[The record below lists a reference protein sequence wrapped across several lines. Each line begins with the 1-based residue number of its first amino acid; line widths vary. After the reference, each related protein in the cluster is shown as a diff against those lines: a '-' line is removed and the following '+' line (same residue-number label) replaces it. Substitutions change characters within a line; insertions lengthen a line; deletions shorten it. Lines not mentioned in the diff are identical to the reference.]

1 MWSDRPEAARRE
13 AAAERLR
20 QALPAPRAGARTDT
34 RALDWRWAPEEVA
47 EALRQQSGFLW
58 LDRPRAQL
66 FANPLATIS
75 VTDKHV
81 SVQGPCGS
89 VEWDGSGFDVVEAAL
104 EAWGG
109 AAEARLCGYLGYEL
123 GAELE
128 DIALPRRPD
137 SDLPDLYLALY
148 DRRLEHCEGRWR
160 LCGTDAWRAVAI
172 EDPDARPA
180 PDSELETG
188 LISGTPSADG
198 FCAAVAR
205 AVQRIYHGEL
215 FQVNLCRR
223 LETALGGAEIW
234 TLYRRLRAIS
244 PASYGAFLD
253 LGGGRAVLSASPEL
267 FLRAEAGV
275 VRSCPIKG
283 TRPRGASLEEDQELA
298 RALGESE
305 KDRAEL
311 AMIVDVT
318 RNDLGRVCRAG
329 SVTVTKHAELI
340 TLPTVH
346 HTYSEVTGL
355 LREECGPADLLR
367 ACFPPASITGA
378 PKIRAMEVAAE
389 EEGYRRGAAMGAIGW
404 ISMAGDLELS
414 VAIRTAAAARGR
426 VWYLAGCGITAGS
439 APRGEL
445 EESEAKA
452 AAFRRAL
459 ERQGPGVKRGVRES
473 VPS

>member
-1 MWSDRPEAARRE
+1 MWSDRLEAARR
-13 AAAERLR
+13 AALVARLR
-20 QALPAPRAGARTDT
+20 QVLPEPRSEAGSET
-34 RALDWRWAPEEVA
+34 RALDWQWTPEEVA
-47 EALRQQSGFLW
+47 EGLRSQSGFLW

-75 VTDKHV
+75 VTDRHAT
-81 SVQGPCGS
+81 VQGPGGT
-89 VEWDGSGFDVVEAAL
+89 VEWDGSGFDVLEAAL
-104 EAWGG
+104 GAWGG
-109 AAEARLCGYLGYEL
+109 PGEARLCGYLGYEL

-128 DIALPRRPD
+128 DVALPRRRD
-137 SDLPDLYLALY
+137 ADLPDLYLALY

-160 LCGTDAWRAVAI
+160 SCGTDAWRPVSAESPGVQPARDEDLEGGAI
-172 EDPDARPA
+172 
-180 PDSELETG
+180 S
-188 LISGTPSADG
+188 STPSAER
-198 FCAAVAR
+198 FCSAVTR
-205 AVQRIYHGEL
+205 SVQRIYNGEL

-223 LETALGGAEIW
+223 LETALGGSQVW
-234 TLYRRLRAIS
+234 TLYRQMRAIS
-244 PASYGAFLD
+244 PACYGAFVD

-267 FLRAEAGV
+267 FLSAETGR

-283 TRPRGASLEEDQELA
+283 TRPRGASPEQDQELA
-298 RALGESE
+298 RVLGESE

-311 AMIVDVT
+311 AMIVDVA
-318 RNDLGRVCRAG
+318 RNDLGRVCRPG
-329 SVTVTKHAELI
+329 SVTVTKHAELM

-346 HTYSEVTGL
+346 HTYSEVTGV

-389 EEGYRRGAAMGAIGW
+389 EEGCRRGAAMGAIGW

-439 APRGEL
+439 VPREEL

-452 AAFRRAL
+452 AAFRTAL
-459 ERQGPGVKRGVRES
+459 GAGASAAP
-473 VPS
+473 